1 MKHLPH
7 CPIKSL
13 TGINEV
19 SRSSAFLLAGS
30 TVSAHALL
38 SPQQTCSPGTYGVN
52 LGVGPRRLVEP
63 SGQLAAVK
71 ELAFLGLD
79 GAKFGAGVAADCTIG
94 VCSN

>member
-1 MKHLPH
+1 MKFRGRPLFCWPDLPSQ
-7 CPIKSL
+7 PMLS
-13 TGINEV
+13 
-19 SRSSAFLLAGS
+19 
-30 TVSAHALL
+30 LL

-52 LGVGPRRLVEP
+52 LGIGPRRLAEP

>member
-1 MKHLPH
+1 MKYRGRPPFCWRDLPSQ
-7 CPIKSL
+7 PMLS
-13 TGINEV
+13 
-19 SRSSAFLLAGS
+19 
-30 TVSAHALL
+30 LL
-38 SPQQTCSPGTYGVN
+38 SPQQTCSPGLYGVD